1 MLVFIP
7 IKFNDKSHYGKRRRQ
22 IGNKTYLRPSWTGI
36 FQKKSSKWDRQTFP
50 VNSAL
55 VYICS

>member
-22 IGNKTYLRPSWTGI
+22 IGNKTHLRPS
-36 FQKKSSKWDRQTFP
+36 
-50 VNSAL
+50 
-55 VYICS
+55 